1 MNWLTN
7 YVKPKLRDLVRP
19 KEIPDNLWHK
29 CTNCGQMI
37 FHRDLEKNHQVCQH
51 CGHHMRLTVTKR
63 LELMFDD
70 GEYTRAELPEVP
82 SDPLKFSDRRKY
94 KDRIKESNAKTKETD
109 ALIVAHGKMGGQ
121 NVVVAAFNFAYMGG
135 SMGTAV
141 GEGLVAAS
149 KLAIVQ
155 DAALIVVPASGG
167 ARMQEGILSLMQ
179 MARTTIGVE
188 RVKEAGLPYIVVL
201 TDPTTGG
208 VSASFAMLG
217 DVAIAESGAVIGFA
231 GRRVIEQTIR
241 EQLPDDFQTAEYLYE
256 HGMVDMVVRRHE
268 LRSTLIKVL
277 SLLRNTKPAADVVE
291 LPTSGE
297 DTASEEA
304 DNIND
309 IPPPPD
315 IRRPDGAPI
324 EEGVSEEDKS
334 KDEEK
339 PAE

>member
-29 CTNCGQMI
+29 CTKCGQMI
-37 FHRDLEKNHQVCQH
+37 FHRDLDKNHHVCQH
-51 CGHHMRLTVTKR
+51 CGHHMRLSVTAR
-63 LELMFDD
+63 LEMMFDN
-70 GEYTRAELPEVP
+70 GEYTRAELPAVP

-109 ALIVAHGKMGGQ
+109 ALVVGHGKMGGQ
-121 NVVVAAFNFAYMGG
+121 NVVIAAFNFAYMGG

-256 HGMVDMVVRRHE
+256 HGMVDMVVRRNE
-268 LRSTLIKVL
+268 LRPTLIRVL
-277 SLLRNTKPAADVVE
+277 SLLRNTKPAGDLLE
-291 LPTSGE
+291 LPQDDPIET
-297 DTASEEA
+297 EEV

-315 IRRPDGAPI
+315 IRRPDGVPV
-324 EEGVSEEDKS
+324 EENEEVSSSSS

>member
-7 YVKPKLRDLVRP
+7 FVKPKLRDLVRP

-29 CTNCGQMI
+29 CTKCGQMI
-37 FHRDLEKNHQVCQH
+37 FHRDLTKNQHVCQH
-51 CGHHMRLTVTKR
+51 CGHHMRLGVTQR
-63 LELMFDD
+63 LEMLFDD
-70 GEYTRAELPEVP
+70 GNYARAELPKVTT
-82 SDPLKFSDRRKY
+82 DPLKFVDRRKY
-94 KDRIKESNAKTKETD
+94 SDRIKEAKKKTKEED

-121 NVVVAAFNFAYMGG
+121 NVVVAAFNFDYMAG
-135 SMGTAV
+135 SMGVAV

-217 DVAIAESGAVIGFA
+217 DIAIAESGAVIGFA

-241 EQLPDDFQTAEYLYE
+241 EQLPDDFQTAEYLFE

-268 LRSTLIKVL
+268 LRPTLINVL
-277 SLLRNTKPAADVVE
+277 SLLRNTKPAADIVE
-291 LPTSGE
+291 LPQDKSGE
-297 DTASEEA
+297 ETTSDDQ
-304 DNIND
+304 DNINV

-315 IRRPDGAPI
+315 IRRPDGETI
-324 EEGVSEEDKS
+324 EGVEE
-334 KDEEK
+334 KDEET
-339 PAE
+339 PTE

>member
-7 YVKPKLRDLVRP
+7 FVKPKLRDLVRP

-29 CTNCGQMI
+29 CTKCGQMI
-37 FHRDLEKNHQVCQH
+37 FHRDLTKNQHVCQH
-51 CGHHMRLTVTKR
+51 CGHHMRLGVTER
-63 LELMFDD
+63 LEMLFDE
-70 GEYTRAELPEVP
+70 GNYARAELPKVA
-82 SDPLKFSDRRKY
+82 SDPLKFVDRRKY
-94 KDRIKESNAKTKETD
+94 SDRIKEAKKKTKEED

-121 NVVVAAFNFAYMGG
+121 NVVVAAFNFNYMAG
-135 SMGTAV
+135 SMGVAV

-217 DVAIAESGAVIGFA
+217 DIAIAESGAVIGFA

-268 LRSTLIKVL
+268 LRPTLINVL

-291 LPTSGE
+291 LPQDTSGG
-297 DTASEEA
+297 DTASEDK
-304 DNIND
+304 DNINA

-315 IRRPDGAPI
+315 IRRPDGEAI
-324 EEGVSEEDKS
+324 EGVEE
-334 KDEEK
+334 KDEET

>member
-7 YVKPKLRDLVRP
+7 FVKPKLRELVRP

-29 CTNCGQMI
+29 CTKCGQMI
-37 FHRDLEKNHQVCQH
+37 FHRDLAKNQHVCQH
-51 CGHHMRLTVTKR
+51 CGHHMRLNVTAR
-63 LELMFDD
+63 LEMLFDD
-70 GEYTRAELPEVP
+70 AKYARAELPKVA
-82 SDPLKFSDRRKY
+82 SDPLKFTDRRKY
-94 KDRIKESNAKTKETD
+94 SDRIKEARKKTKEED

-121 NVVVAAFNFAYMGG
+121 NVVIAAFNFEYMAG
-135 SMGTAV
+135 SMGVAV

-155 DAALIVVPASGG
+155 DAALIVIPASGG
-167 ARMQEGILSLMQ
+167 ARMQEGVLSLMQ

-188 RVKEAGLPYIVVL
+188 RVKEAGLPYIVIL

-217 DVAIAESGAVIGFA
+217 DIAIAETGAVIGFA

-241 EQLPDDFQTAEYLYE
+241 EKLPDDFQTAEYLYD
-256 HGMVDMVVRRHE
+256 HGMVDMVVRRQE
-268 LRSTLIKVL
+268 LRATLVNVL
-277 SLLRNTKPAADVVE
+277 SLLRNTKPAADVIE
-291 LPTSGE
+291 LPQDETGAN
-297 DTASEEA
+297 TASDDK
-304 DNIND
+304 DNINS

-315 IRRPDGAPI
+315 IRRPDGEAI
-324 EEGVSEEDKS
+324 EGDNDKD
-334 KDEEK
+334 KET

>member
-37 FHRDLEKNHQVCQH
+37 FHRDLDKNHHVCQH
-51 CGHHMRLTVTKR
+51 CGHHMRLSVTAR

-70 GEYTRAELPEVP
+70 GKYTRAELPEVP

-94 KDRIKESNAKTKETD
+94 KDRIKESNAKTKEKD
-109 ALIVAHGKMGGQ
+109 ALVVAHGKMGGQ
-121 NVVVAAFNFAYMGG
+121 NVVIAAFNFAYMGG

-256 HGMVDMVVRRHE
+256 HGMVDMVVRRKD
-268 LRSTLIKVL
+268 LRPTLIQVL
-277 SLLRNTKPAADVVE
+277 SLLRNTKPAGELVE
-291 LPTSGE
+291 LNGDE
-297 DTASEEA
+297 GQVASEEV

-315 IRRPDGAPI
+315 IRRPDGEPI
-324 EEGVSEEDKS
+324 GDEEDS
-334 KDEEK
+334 IDGEK
-339 PAE
+339 PKD